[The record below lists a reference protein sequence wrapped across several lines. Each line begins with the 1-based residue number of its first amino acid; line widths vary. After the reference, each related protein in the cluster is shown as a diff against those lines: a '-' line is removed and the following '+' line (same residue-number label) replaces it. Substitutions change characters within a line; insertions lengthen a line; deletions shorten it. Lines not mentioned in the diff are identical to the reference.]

1 VPDWIPPVMAAGVKV
16 KIIPTEDFFPHMAQA
31 IAASDDI
38 IKQKPEMV
46 RKFVH
51 AALRGMKD
59 IMDNPEK
66 AADEFVSFVPDWKG
80 KEKGVQY
87 AFNMYAKDVY
97 PGQKVLGEMNGER
110 LAKLQDFYLAK
121 GFIQKATPVN
131 ELYTNEFV
139 K

>member
-1 VPDWIPPVMAAGVKV
+1 
-16 KIIPTEDFFPHMAQA
+16 MAQA

-38 IKQKPEMV
+38 IKQKPDMI
-46 RKFVH
+46 RKFVR
-51 AALRGMKD
+51 ASLRGMKD

-66 AADEFVSFVPDWKG
+66 AADEFVSFVPEWKG
-80 KEKGVQY
+80 KEKGVVY

-97 PGQKVLGEMNGER
+97 PGQKVLGEVDPDR
-110 LAKLQDFYLAK
+110 LTKLQDFYLAK